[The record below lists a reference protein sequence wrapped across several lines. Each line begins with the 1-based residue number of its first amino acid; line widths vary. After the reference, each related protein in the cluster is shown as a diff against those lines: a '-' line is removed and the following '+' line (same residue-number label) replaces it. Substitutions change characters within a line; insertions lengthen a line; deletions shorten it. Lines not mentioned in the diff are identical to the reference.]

1 MTEEVKMYLD
11 DAEDHMTKAIQHLE
25 EELTKVRAGKAS
37 PSMLNGIYVDYYGVN
52 TPLQQVA
59 NVNSQDA
66 KTLIIKPW
74 EKAMLQPIEKAILQA
89 NIGVTPQNDGELI
102 RIVLPPMTE
111 DRRRELVKNVKALG
125 ENAKVSIR
133 NVRRDALHHIKD
145 LQKEGTSEDMVKKGE
160 DEVQV
165 LTDKYSAEADKHVSA
180 KEKEIMTV

>member
-11 DAEDHMTKAIQHLE
+11 EAADHMKKAISHLE

-37 PSMLNGIYVDYYGVN
+37 PAMLNGIFVDYYGTN

-59 NVNSQDA
+59 NVNTQDA
-66 KTLIIKPW
+66 KTIIIKPW
-74 EKAMLQPIEKAILQA
+74 EKNMLQPIEKSILQA

-111 DRRRELVKNVKALG
+111 ERRRDLVKNVKALG

-133 NVRRDALHHIKD
+133 NSRRDAIHNLKE
-145 LQKEGTSEDMVKKGE
+145 LQKEGTSEDMVKRGE

-165 LTDKYSAEADKHVSA
+165 LTDKYSAEVDKHLTV